1 MLLKFVQSWNAYDPI
16 VSTLSGSS
24 MLLKFVQ
31 SWNAYDPIVS
41 TLSGSS
47 MLLNPLHPLNADP
60 FMVVRP
66 SGSSIDFNPVHPLKL
81 AYPISVTVI
90 GMFTSSKYV
99 AFLKAEDGIVV
110 TPSGIV
116 MLVKL
121 LHPAKILLS
130 AFFQFIG

>member
-1 MLLKFVQSWNAYDPI
+1 
-16 VSTLSGSS
+16 
-24 MLLKFVQ
+24 
-31 SWNAYDPIVS
+31 
-41 TLSGSS
+41 

-90 GMFTSSKYV
+90 GMLISSKYV

-110 TPSGIV
+110 TPSGIT
-116 MLVKL
+116 MLFKL
-121 LHPAKILLS
+121 LHPLKILLS